1 MAKDIGIDLGT
12 ANVLINVKG
21 KGIVLNE
28 PSVVAIDTQSG
39 RVLAVGSEAYK
50 MVGRTPS
57 NIRAIRPLKDGV
69 IADFDMTEQMLS
81 YFIKKLNVK
90 GFMSKPNILICCPT
104 NTTDIERKAIRQA
117 AEKSGGGNV
126 YLEEEPKVAA
136 IGAGLDIFQPQGNMV
151 IDIGGGTSDIAV
163 LSLGDIVCASS
174 LRSAGDRL
182 NQDIV
187 NFVKKNYGLLI
198 GEHTAES
205 IKIEIGSVIRGH
217 RHEETEVR
225 GRDVVTGLP
234 KTIVLHSDETVDAMN
249 DTVESMI
256 AAAHDVLS
264 DTPPELASDII
275 DCGIVM
281 TGGGAL
287 LDGISERFAEALTV
301 PVMVAETPLDD
312 VAVGSGL
319 LLDHIEQLSKDK

>member
-28 PSVVAIDTQSG
+28 PSVVAVDTQTG

-90 GFMSKPNILICCPT
+90 GVMSKPAILICCPT

-117 AEKSGGGNV
+117 AEKSGGGDV

-136 IGAGLDIFQPQGNMV
+136 VGAGLDIFQPYGNMI

-163 LSLGDIVCASS
+163 LSLGDIVISRS
-174 LRSAGDRL
+174 LRSAGDKL
-182 NQDIV
+182 NA
-187 NFVKKNYGLLI
+187 N
-198 GEHTAES
+198 
-205 IKIEIGSVIRGH
+205 
-217 RHEETEVR
+217 
-225 GRDVVTGLP
+225 
-234 KTIVLHSDETVDAMN
+234 
-249 DTVESMI
+249 I
-256 AAAHDVLS
+256 AN
-264 DTPPELASDII
+264 
-275 DCGIVM
+275 
-281 TGGGAL
+281 
-287 LDGISERFAEALTV
+287 
-301 PVMVAETPLDD
+301 
-312 VAVGSGL
+312 
-319 LLDHIEQLSKDK
+319 

>member
-28 PSVVAIDTQSG
+28 PSVVAVDTMSN

-90 GFMSKPNILICCPT
+90 GFMSKPNIMICCPT
-104 NTTDIERKAIRQA
+104 NTTEVEKKAIRQA

-136 IGAGLDIFQPQGNMV
+136 VGAGLDIFKPQGNMV

-163 LSLGDIVCASS
+163 LSLGDIVVSRS
-174 LRSAGDRL
+174 LRVAGDKL

-187 NFVKKNYGLLI
+187 TYLRKKRGLLI
-198 GEHTAES
+198 GEHTAEK
-205 IKIEIGSVIRGH
+205 IKIEIGTVLKGH
-217 RHEETEVR
+217 RDKDMEVR
-225 GRDVVTGLP
+225 GRDVVKGMPESITV
-234 KTIVLHSDETVDAMN
+234 TSAEIEEALH
-249 DTVESMI
+249 DTMMSVII
-256 AAAHDVLS
+256 AAHEVLS
-264 DTPPELASDII
+264 QTPPELAADII
-275 DCGIVM
+275 DRGIVL

-287 LDGISERFAEALTV
+287 LDGIDELFSNQLLV
-301 PVMVAETPLDD
+301 PVVVADSPLDD
-312 VAVGSGL
+312 VAVGTGY
-319 LLDHIEQLSKDK
+319 LLDKVEQTGK

>member
-28 PSVVAIDTQSG
+28 PSVVAVDTMSN

-90 GFMSKPNILICCPT
+90 GFMSKPNIMICCPT
-104 NTTDIERKAIRQA
+104 NTTEVEKKAIRQA

-136 IGAGLDIFQPQGNMV
+136 VGAGLDIFKPQGNMV
-151 IDIGGGTSDIAV
+151 IDIGGGTSDVAV
-163 LSLGDIVCASS
+163 LSLGDIVVSRS
-174 LRSAGDRL
+174 LRVAGDKL

-187 NFVKKNYGLLI
+187 TYLRKKRGLLI
-198 GEHTAES
+198 GEHTAEK
-205 IKIEIGSVIRGH
+205 IKIEIGTVLKGH
-217 RHEETEVR
+217 RDKEMEVR
-225 GRDVVTGLP
+225 GRDVVKGMPESITV
-234 KTIVLHSDETVDAMN
+234 TSAEIEEALH
-249 DTVESMI
+249 DTMMSVII
-256 AAAHDVLS
+256 AAHEVLS
-264 DTPPELASDII
+264 QTPPELAADII
-275 DCGIVM
+275 DRGIVL

-287 LDGISERFAEALTV
+287 LDGIDELFSNQLQV
-301 PVMVAETPLDD
+301 PVVVADSPLDD
-312 VAVGSGL
+312 VAVGTGY
-319 LLDHIEQLSKDK
+319 LLDKVEQTGK

>member
-28 PSVVAIDTQSG
+28 PSVVAVDTMSN

-90 GFMSKPNILICCPT
+90 GFMSKPNIMICCPT
-104 NTTDIERKAIRQA
+104 NTTEVEKKAIRQA

-136 IGAGLDIFQPQGNMV
+136 VGAGLDIFKPQGNMV
-151 IDIGGGTSDIAV
+151 IDIGGGTSDISV
-163 LSLGDIVCASS
+163 LSLGDIVVSRS
-174 LRSAGDRL
+174 LRVAGDKL

-187 NFVKKNYGLLI
+187 TYLRKKRGLLI
-198 GEHTAES
+198 GEHTAEK
-205 IKIEIGSVIRGH
+205 IKIEIGTVLKGH
-217 RHEETEVR
+217 RDKEMEVR
-225 GRDVVTGLP
+225 GRDVVKGMPESITV
-234 KTIVLHSDETVDAMN
+234 TSAEIEEALH
-249 DTVESMI
+249 DTMMSVII
-256 AAAHDVLS
+256 AAHEVLS
-264 DTPPELASDII
+264 QTPPELAADII
-275 DCGIVM
+275 DRGIVL

-287 LDGISERFAEALTV
+287 LDGIDELFSNQLQV
-301 PVMVAETPLDD
+301 PVVVADSPLDD
-312 VAVGSGL
+312 VAVGTGY
-319 LLDHIEQLSKDK
+319 LLDKVEQTGK

>member
-28 PSVVAIDTQSG
+28 PSVVAVDTMSN

-90 GFMSKPNILICCPT
+90 GFMSKPNIMICCPT
-104 NTTDIERKAIRQA
+104 NTTEVEKKAIRQA

-136 IGAGLDIFQPQGNMV
+136 VGAGLDIFKPQGNMV

-163 LSLGDIVCASS
+163 LSLGDIVVSRS
-174 LRSAGDRL
+174 LRVAGDKL

-187 NFVKKNYGLLI
+187 TYLRKKRGLLI
-198 GEHTAES
+198 GEHTAEK
-205 IKIEIGSVIRGH
+205 IKIEIGTVLKGH
-217 RHEETEVR
+217 RDKEMEVR
-225 GRDVVTGLP
+225 GRDVVKGMPESITV
-234 KTIVLHSDETVDAMN
+234 TSAEIEEALH
-249 DTVESMI
+249 DTMMSVII
-256 AAAHDVLS
+256 AAHEVLS
-264 DTPPELASDII
+264 QTPPELAADII
-275 DCGIVM
+275 DRGIVL

-287 LDGISERFAEALTV
+287 LDGIDELFSNQLQV
-301 PVMVAETPLDD
+301 PVVVADSPLDD
-312 VAVGSGL
+312 VAVGTGY
-319 LLDHIEQLSKDK
+319 LLDKVEQTGKWQ